1 MILSGNYRQ
10 VKRYETSLHTE
21 VAGFEKGARV
31 KVIITMFRTESKVE
45 GTRYGIDVV
54 YVFETERHVWVDKQ
68 HMFDSSHEQTVESMF
83 EKYKECLHLTVNED
97 VPNSIFSIKL

>member
-10 VKRYETSLHTE
+10 VKRYETSLHAE
-21 VAGFEKGARV
+21 VAGFDKGARV

-83 EKYKECLHLTVNED
+83 EKYKENLHLTVNED

>member
-1 MILSGNYRQ
+1 MTLSGNYRQ

-21 VAGFEKGARV
+21 VAGFEKGARM
-31 KVIITMFRTESKVE
+31 KAIE
-45 GTRYGIDVV
+45 GARYGIDVV

-68 HMFDSSHEQTVESMF
+68 HMFDSSHLQTVESMF